1 MNLQDLD
8 RTLFIAE
15 IGANH
20 DGQLDRALK
29 LIRLAAAAGAD
40 VVKFQHYRA
49 DTLASEYGFEQLA
62 SLAHYSDNPHRV
74 FRKYE
79 TPWKWT
85 PFLAE
90 TCRLNGVEFMS
101 TPYDLVAVDHLNP
114 YVKAWKIGSGDI
126 TYQQLIEK
134 CAGTNKPILL
144 ATGASHIDEIVLAVS
159 WTGTSELCIMQCN
172 TNYTGSEDNL
182 QYVNLRTLWHYIS
195 VTGLSDHSRS
205 MIPVLGA
212 VALGAKVIEK
222 HFTDGESES
231 PDNSFALRP
240 DEWAA
245 MVGAVRQLEAA
256 LGDGAKRVEPNE
268 VETVVLQRRCLR
280 AARDLSAG
288 TILTADDIVALRPAP
303 EGSIAP
309 YNIDKV
315 LGSTLAVDM
324 KNGEEFE
331 SLSFIQD
338 FSNDK
343 RRL

>member
-1 MNLQDLD
+1 MNLSNIQK
-8 RTLFIAE
+8 TIFIAE
-15 IGANH
+15 VASNH

-62 SLAHYSDNPHRV
+62 SLAHYSDNPYRV

-79 TPWKWT
+79 TPWEWT
-85 PFLAE
+85 PFLADA
-90 TCRLNGVEFMS
+90 CRLNSVEFMS
-101 TPYDLVAVDHLNP
+101 TPYDLAVVDHLDP
-114 YVKAWKIGSGDI
+114 YVEAWKIGSGDI
-126 TYQQLIEK
+126 TYRDLIKK
-134 CAGTNKPILL
+134 CAKTEKPILL
-144 ATGASHIDEIVLAVS
+144 ATGASHYDEVILACT
-159 WTGTSELCIMQCN
+159 WTGISEVCIMQCN
-172 TNYTGSEDNL
+172 TNYTGTENNL
-182 QYVNLRTLWHYIS
+182 QFANLRTLNHYVS
-195 VTGLSDHSRS
+195 YKGLSDHSRS

-303 EGSIAP
+303 EGSLP
-309 YNIDKV
+309 PHKIDSV
-315 LGSTLAVDM
+315 LGTTLNRPFV
-324 KNGEEFE
+324 KGEQF
-331 SLSFIQD
+331 
-338 FSNDK
+338 
-343 RRL
+343 